1 MLRKLL
7 TALILVPLAILL
19 VAFAVANRASVIV
32 SFDPFDASHPALA
45 LAVPLFALLL
55 AALLAGVVI
64 NEFLAHTD
72 DPELDYVELYNHA
85 NQAVDLSGCILTD
98 DPATNKFVVPPG
110 TTIPARGF
118 VVYTQ
123 TTLNFALNAA
133 GETIYLKNPS

>member
-19 VAFAVANRASVIV
+19 VAFAVANRQSVIV

-64 NEFLAHTD
+64 GGIAAWMRQGRWRRPARLAQGQARAL
-72 DPELDYVELYNHA
+72 PAELAGPQEPTPPPM
-85 NQAVDLSGCILTD
+85 G
-98 DPATNKFVVPPG
+98 PPG
-110 TTIPARGF
+110 
-118 VVYTQ
+118 
-123 TTLNFALNAA
+123 
-133 GETIYLKNPS
+133 PSRPP